1 MKTRE
6 TLITFFI
13 YIVGLEPR
21 GNLIHGKN
29 VLPDL
34 YWNTTNP
41 IFLISNTDH
50 IIDVNK
56 ATAIHEYDTIN
67 IVCPKYDKETE
78 DERMERHVIYNVNKE
93 EYDTCRILSDTPR
106 IIGFCT
112 EPTRERLFT
121 ISFRS
126 FSPKPNS
133 VEFERG
139 KSYYFISTSSPG
151 DLRTRQ
157 GGYCVHNNMKVVFK
171 VAEKNSKNAT
181 SKTPFSDTRLNSPN
195 ENVVKSKAKA
205 VVAKWKEEKAVEKKY
220 LYNRQHDSSKRAKE
234 SNMIKE
240 SQSILDRQF
249 IKDKM
254 LSDEESRIFFY
265 TTSKVMETNNNN
277 NRKSSSVRV
286 KAGTEERRLETFSSS
301 AMPVT
306 VSCILAITIT
316 TLMPFI

>member
-1 MKTRE
+1 MKTCQ

-13 YIVGLEPR
+13 SIVGLEPR
-21 GNLIHGKN
+21 GSLTHGKN

-56 ATAIHEYDTIN
+56 ATALHEYDTIN
-67 IVCPKYDKETE
+67 IVCPKYDKESE
-78 DERMERHVIYNVNKE
+78 DEEMERHVIYNVNKE
-93 EYDTCRILSDTPR
+93 EYDTCRILSNSPR

-171 VAEKNSKNAT
+171 VAEMNSKNST
-181 SKTPFSDTRLNSPN
+181 IRSPFSDKTVKHLN

-205 VVAKWKEEKAVEKKY
+205 VVAKWKEEKSTEKKY
-220 LYNRQHDSSKRAKE
+220 LYNSQHDSSKRAKE

-240 SQSILDRQF
+240 TQSIRDRQF
-249 IKDKM
+249 VKDKM

-265 TTSKVMETNNNN
+265 SNSKVVETNND
-277 NRKSSSVRV
+277 NRKSSMVSAKGSPEDRI
-286 KAGTEERRLETFSSS
+286 LEKFSSS
-301 AMPVT
+301 AIT
-306 VSCILAITIT
+306 LQVSCILAITIT

>member
-151 DLRTRQ
+151 NLRTRQ

-171 VAEKNSKNAT
+171 VADKNADQAPPAPGV
-181 SKTPFSDTRLNSPN
+181 KTPISDQMTFNSVKEKVINSP
-195 ENVVKSKAKA
+195 AKA
-205 VVAKWKEEKAVEKKY
+205 VVAKWKEEKSAEKSY
-220 LYNRQHDSSKRAKE
+220 FYNRQHDSSKRAKE

-240 SQSILDRQF
+240 SQSILDRQS

-254 LSDEESRIFFY
+254 LSDEQSRFFY
-265 TTSKVMETNNNN
+265 TTSRVMEIN
-277 NRKSSSVRV
+277 NRKS
-286 KAGTEERRLETFSSS
+286 ANAPAPEESLLEKFSSG
-301 AMPVT
+301 ALPVVLP
-306 VSCILAITIT
+306 VSWILVGIT
-316 TLMPFI
+316 TLRPFI